1 MYYNALSPYLKA
13 RFGGKV
19 YKLALSSG
27 CSCPNRDGL
36 ILLEDGSRNFGGCT
50 FCTGSGEFAA
60 SSLAPIP
67 EQL

>member
-27 CSCPNRDGL
+27 CSCPNRTVV
-36 ILLEDGSRNFGGCT
+36 LLKTAQKFGGCT
-50 FCTGSGEFAA
+50 F
-60 SSLAPIP
+60 
-67 EQL
+67 